1 MRRMLPFRT
10 VWELQRERLHRRVL
24 RSLGSTRQDSQDH
37 RRQSLRQQQEVQ
49 QVRLRGV
56 AGTRA
61 AGRER
66 MLRLSAVA
74 LRLRWATP

>member
-1 MRRMLPFRT
+1 MRRKLPFRT
-10 VWELQRERLHRRVL
+10 VWELQRERLRRRVL
-24 RSLGSTRQDSQDH
+24 RSLRSTRQESRDH
-37 RRQSLRQQQEVQ
+37 RRQSLRQQQAVRQ
-49 QVRLRGV
+49 GRLRGV

-66 MLRLSAVA
+66 TLRLGAVA